1 MSLYV
6 LENDNEND
14 NDNNN
19 IVSNLQD
26 LYINLVRTTDKSKI
40 KLIEERLIYLISITK
55 SLQDKELLNK
65 LINKLINITINT
77 RDIING
83 KGEYYLFYVL
93 VYVWYEYYP
102 EIAKY
107 LIKSSVMYENNEND
121 NNFWSYN
128 IEYAYGSW
136 KDIKYFCNYCK
147 DKGKDKEET
156 ERSESLI
163 DNCCDLMIKELKKD
177 NNKSSNISLAGKWCP
192 RESSKKFGW
201 LNTKIACRYHN
212 NLNNPNKIRI
222 KLINKYCM
230 NLRKTLS
237 KLNKRVGTYQIY
249 QCNHQSYQCNNKLYE
264 CEIDGKMEKDVPY
277 SGITSIT
284 EFKQIKT
291 LSKDNN
297 YIEYLNKK
305 EEISHPKTSLSDL
318 VGKCINIEATCG
330 KKDNISNVKKIIN
343 KQANEII
350 EIKTI
355 NIKENRKRNSNT
367 YEGNIIIP
375 FIDTSKIKTAEKEAI
390 GLGIYLAKLSERLS
404 RRYSRLMLY
413 NNESYNWVNLENK
426 DFYESVNEV
435 KVKINKLCINT
446 ECKTKTKPEIKENSN
461 LAKGFENVI
470 NLLRDIIIENKVSE
484 KELNL
489 YNIEF
494 IIISENEK
502 EENKMI
508 NDIIIKNFKE
518 VDKGLSPPKVLYWN
532 LKNSIKAIESKSESK
547 SESDSYSDTYLNY
560 VSGFNAITK
569 AIF

>member
-1 MSLYV
+1 MSLSKTETSKEAITETV
-6 LENDNEND
+6 NDKD
-14 NDNNN
+14 NSILNSILYDF
-19 IVSNLQD
+19 
-26 LYINLVRTTDKSKI
+26 YINLVRTTDKSKI

-55 SLQDKELLNK
+55 SSEDKELL
-65 LINKLINITINT
+65 NKLINITINT

-102 EIAKY
+102 EIAKC
-107 LIKSSVMYENNEND
+107 LIKSSVMYED
-121 NNFWSYN
+121 NKDDNKDIFESYD
-128 IEYAYGSW
+128 IKYAYGSW

-147 DKGKDKEET
+147 SKEET

-163 DNCCDLMIKELKKD
+163 DYCCDLMIKELKKD

-230 NLRKTLS
+230 NLRKILS

-264 CEIDGKMEKDVPY
+264 CDIDGKMEKDVPY

-284 EFKQIKT
+284 EFKQINT
-291 LSKDNN
+291 LSKDND

-305 EEISHPKTSLSDL
+305 GEGGHPKTSLSDL

-330 KKDNISNVKKIIN
+330 KKDDISNVKKIIN

-375 FIDTSKIKTAEKEAI
+375 FIDTSKIKTTEKEAI

-426 DFYESVNEV
+426 DFYESVNE
-435 KVKINKLCINT
+435 IRLKLNSKYIPNT
-446 ECKTKTKPEIKENSN
+446 N
-461 LAKGFENVI
+461 LQKGFENVM
-470 NLLRDIIIENKVSE
+470 NLLRDIIIENKVS
-484 KELNL
+484 KTELNL
-489 YNIEF
+489 CNIEF

-508 NDIIIKNFKE
+508 NDIIIKNFKQI
-518 VDKGLSPPKVLYWN
+518 DKELSPPLPKVLYWN
-532 LKNSIKAIESKSESK
+532 LKNSIKSKSNL
-547 SESDSYSDTYLNY
+547 ESDSEPDKYSDTYLNY

-569 AIF
+569 TIF

>member
-1 MSLYV
+1 MSLSKTET
-6 LENDNEND
+6 LKETLKETLNDKD
-14 NDNNN
+14 NSILNSILYDF
-19 IVSNLQD
+19 
-26 LYINLVRTTDKSKI
+26 YINLVRTTDKSKI

-55 SLQDKELLNK
+55 SSQDKELL
-65 LINKLINITINT
+65 NKLINITINT

-107 LIKSSVMYENNEND
+107 LIKSSVMYED
-121 NNFWSYN
+121 NKDIFESYD
-128 IEYAYGSW
+128 IKYAYGSW

-147 DKGKDKEET
+147 DKCKDEEET

-163 DNCCDLMIKELKKD
+163 DYCCDLMIKELKKD

-212 NLNNPNKIRI
+212 NLNNPSKIRI
-222 KLINKYCM
+222 KLINRYCM
-230 NLRKTLS
+230 NLRKILS
-237 KLNKRVGTYQIY
+237 KLNKRIGTYQIY
-249 QCNHQSYQCNNKLYE
+249 QCNNKLYE
-264 CEIDGKMEKDVPY
+264 YEIDGRIEKDVPY

-284 EFKQIKT
+284 EFKQLKT

-305 EEISHPKTSLSDL
+305 GEGGHPKTSLSDL

-330 KKDNISNVKKIIN
+330 KKDDISNVKKIIN

-375 FIDTSKIKTAEKEAI
+375 FIDTSKIKTTEKEAI

-413 NNESYNWVNLENK
+413 NNERYNWVNLENK
-426 DFYESVNEV
+426 DFYESVNE
-435 KVKINKLCINT
+435 IRLKLNSKYIPNT
-446 ECKTKTKPEIKENSN
+446 N
-461 LAKGFENVI
+461 LQKGFENVM

-489 YNIEF
+489 CNIEF

-518 VDKGLSPPKVLYWN
+518 VYKELSPPLPKVLYWN
-532 LKNSIKAIESKSESK
+532 LKNSIKSKSNL
-547 SESDSYSDTYLNY
+547 ESDSEPDKYSDTYLNY

-569 AIF
+569 AKAIF

>member
-6 LENDNEND
+6 LQNDNEND
-14 NDNNN
+14 NDDNN

-26 LYINLVRTTDKSKI
+26 LYINLVRTTDKNKI

-55 SLQDKELLNK
+55 SSQDKELL
-65 LINKLINITINT
+65 NKLINITINT

-93 VYVWYEYYP
+93 VYVWHEYYP
-102 EIAKY
+102 EVAKY
-107 LIKSSVMYENNEND
+107 LIKSSVMYDDNEDSNI
-121 NNFWSYN
+121 FWSYD
-128 IEYAYGSW
+128 IKYAYGSW

-147 DKGKDKEET
+147 DKCKDEEET

-163 DNCCDLMIKELKKD
+163 DYCCDLMIKELKKD

-237 KLNKRVGTYQIY
+237 KLNKRVGTYQI
-249 QCNHQSYQCNNKLYE
+249 YQCNNKLYE

-355 NIKENRKRNSNT
+355 NIKENRKINRNT

-413 NNESYNWVNLENK
+413 NNESYNNESYNWINLENK

-435 KVKINKLCINT
+435 KLKINKLCINT

-532 LKNSIKAIESKSESK
+532 LKNSIKSKSNSESK
-547 SESDSYSDTYLNY
+547 SESDKYSYLNY

-569 AIF
+569 VNAITKAKAIF